1 MRQNDIKLPSNKK
14 FGLFFSFVFLATSTY
29 LYINSFLLL
38 SAVFVL
44 LFSILILITFTKNIL
59 LSPLNKLWMTIG
71 LFLGKIIGPIILLII
86 YLFLFTPIA
95 IIMNIIGRDE
105 LKLKQKNKKTSFW
118 ITRDEKKDNNFKLQF

>member
-71 LFLGKIIGPIILLII
+71 LFLGKIISPIILLII